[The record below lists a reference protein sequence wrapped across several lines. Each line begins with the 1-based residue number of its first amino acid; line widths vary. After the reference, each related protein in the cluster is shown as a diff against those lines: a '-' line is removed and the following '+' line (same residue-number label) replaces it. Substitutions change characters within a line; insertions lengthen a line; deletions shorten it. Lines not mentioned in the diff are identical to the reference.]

1 MLALFGAKS
10 RNMCRNL
17 QRVNKV
23 SSRTMP
29 DGIKSAFLAVYGD
42 ICGFVQGRRWARRL
56 SPTALIAVPKSA
68 PPRVD
73 INSFGR

>member
-23 SSRTMP
+23 QTRTKP

-42 ICGFVQGRRWARRL
+42 ICGFVQGKLLARRL
-56 SPTALIAVPKSA
+56 SPTALIPPPKPLLLA
-68 PPRVD
+68 LT
-73 INSFGR
+73 